1 MEAEVEEGDSDEDRG
16 GCLGGV
22 GGGGGGGGVVEDGG
36 RGEGERGSGVE
47 RGEGRRRKVRRKGRE
62 GARRKDAAVTFF
74 LAVAT
79 HLPQSR
85 LRV

>member
-1 MEAEVEEGDSDEDRG
+1 MEAEVEEGGSDEDRG

-22 GGGGGGGGVVEDGG
+22 GGGGGGVVEDGG

>member
-1 MEAEVEEGDSDEDRG
+1 MKEGGGGQVEVEVEEGGSDEDRG

-22 GGGGGGGGVVEDGG
+22 RGGG
-36 RGEGERGSGVE
+36 RGKGERGSGVE
-47 RGEGRRRKVRRKGRE
+47 REGRRRKVRRKGRE